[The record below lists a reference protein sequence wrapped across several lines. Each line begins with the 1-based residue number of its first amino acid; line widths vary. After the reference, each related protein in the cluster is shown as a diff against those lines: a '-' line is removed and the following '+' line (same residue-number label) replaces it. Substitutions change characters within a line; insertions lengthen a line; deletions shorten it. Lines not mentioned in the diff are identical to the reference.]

1 MWTEPH
7 HDANVWFLTHDEKCL
22 WAACTAAELP
32 TTIRVWKFWD
42 IMNTRNVKYSNFS
55 AHTTTVWK
63 KKRIHKQIFWMS
75 TWFASIILFLLFYH
89 IILWLLAFHW
99 IYFHACMRREQE
111 EDWIKRNETNEMGLK
126 LKLCRTIHISR
137 CCEKKKFYS
146 LSPLFEN

>member
-22 WAACTAAELP
+22 WAACPGGGTP
-32 TTIRVWKFWD
+32 NNNKS
-42 IMNTRNVKYSNFS
+42 VKILRHNEYAQRQVQWFFS
-55 AHTTTVWK
+55 THSHTTTTVWK

-111 EDWIKRNETNEMGLK
+111 EDWIKRNETNEL
-126 LKLCRTIHISR
+126 TP
-137 CCEKKKFYS
+137 E
-146 LSPLFEN
+146 